1 MNHISKKNAVTGKNS
16 EIGPKLAGT
25 FFINSYEKCQKL
37 GHSSKM
43 QGQKNCPS
51 FLRLWRNLSEKQ
63 ALKAEMSLI
72 ATGEQGARVDETNHE
87 TPLKICKNLGDGP
100 LCAVGK
106 DGVFSVRLGRGGW

>member
-51 FLRLWRNLSEKQ
+51 FLRLCIPYSQVTLL
-63 ALKAEMSLI
+63 ASLENWQI
-72 ATGEQGARVDETNHE
+72 LECFFTFHCYK
-87 TPLKICKNLGDGP
+87 LLGN
-100 LCAVGK
+100 
-106 DGVFSVRLGRGGW
+106 GGF